1 MPGLVPGIHAL
12 VTAKSWMA
20 GTSPA
25 MTMWIDAANP
35 MPERVTH
42 PLLRFL
48 ARTPVHTFVLM
59 PIVVAACELIWRGGT
74 LAFDPWGV
82 PLLVLGYAQYR
93 LVGQFRSQ
101 HGGGGPGVDVPPTRL
116 VTEGPF
122 RFTRNPMYLGHLVFM
137 LGLAVTFRSYVA
149 LALLGLRAIW
159 FHRRVMADEARLIE
173 RFGAEYTDYMRQVKR
188 WVPGVR

>member
-35 MPERVTH
+35 IPERVTH

-101 HGGGGPGVDVPPTRL
+101 HGGGGPGVDVPPTR
-116 VTEGPF
+116 VITEGPY

-159 FHRRVMADEARLIE
+159 FHRRIMADEARLIE
-173 RFGAEYTDYMRQVKR
+173 RFGAEYTDYMRQVRR
-188 WVPGVR
+188 WVPGLG

>member
-1 MPGLVPGIHAL
+1 
-12 VTAKSWMA
+12 
-20 GTSPA
+20 
-25 MTMWIDAANP
+25 MTMWIDGATS
-35 MPERVTH
+35 MPERVAH

-59 PIVVAACELIWRGGT
+59 PIVVVACELVLRGGT

-82 PLLVLGYAQYR
+82 PLLALGYAQYR
-93 LVGQFRSQ
+93 LVGQFRSR
-101 HGGGGPGVDVPPTRL
+101 HGGGGPGVDVPPTRV

-149 LALLGLRAIW
+149 LALLVLRAIW
-159 FHRRVMADEARLIE
+159 FHRRVVADEARLIE
-173 RFGAEYTDYMRQVKR
+173 RFGPEYADYMRRVKR
-188 WVPGVR
+188 WVPWLA